1 MQSVVFGVNNSGTII
16 NNHFHVGNMAKQNHT
31 AEEIVAFIRGLNKIE
46 RLFVEA
52 ILEEGE

>member
-1 MQSVVFGVNNSGTII
+1 
-16 NNHFHVGNMAKQNHT
+16 MAKQNHT

-52 ILEEGE
+52 ILEEEEE